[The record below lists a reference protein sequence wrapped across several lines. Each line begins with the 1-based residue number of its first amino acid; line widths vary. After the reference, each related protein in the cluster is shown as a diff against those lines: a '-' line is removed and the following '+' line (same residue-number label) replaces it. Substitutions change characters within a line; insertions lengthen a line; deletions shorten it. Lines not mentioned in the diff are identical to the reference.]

1 MNAHP
6 MPSGLQHGYTLIELL
21 VGLLIGLF
29 LSGAAIQSYLSTKET
44 YTITQNVNRVQEDS
58 RFATFFLNRDLRETT
73 NLGCIKAVRNMLPPA
88 VDNNLTDLLVK
99 VGGWD
104 YDDTSLGDEI
114 DLTGT
119 YANQSN
125 RTKWTGLNNGT
136 NQQLPADIDSIA
148 FSDSIVIKK
157 ITPIEGASITTTA
170 DASTFV
176 VTGYTPQVNEILIIG
191 DCFRSDQFQVGAVTG
206 TSSFTV
212 TPNPSTTN
220 FGENWGDSARLYSVT
235 FTNYHVGLR
244 NGASVPSL
252 FRLDSAVGATA
263 EELVEGVETMQ
274 ILYGLDLDDD
284 GNANRYVSARDLSA
298 ADWANL
304 VSIRVGLLFVAPGG
318 IDETTAEEAQTYSL
332 AGGIDFLTAAGDR
345 DLRYVANVTVK
356 TRNLGL
362 ESDFSVCDAGVSNCD
377 LNGFLEITSP

>member
-1 MNAHP
+1 MNKQLTTPA
-6 MPSGLQHGYTLIELL
+6 QQGYTLIELL

-58 RFATFFLNRDLRETT
+58 RFATFFLSRDLRETT
-73 NLGCIKAVRNMLPPA
+73 NLGCIKAVRNMLPAA

-104 YDDTSLGDEI
+104 HDDTSLGDEVNL
-114 DLTGT
+114 DGN
-119 YANQSN
+119 YAVQTN
-125 RTKWTGLNNGT
+125 RTKWRGLNNGT
-136 NQQLPADIDSIA
+136 NQQLPDEIDSIS

-157 ITPIEGASITTTA
+157 ITPVEGATITATA
-170 DASTFV
+170 DATTFN
-176 VTGYTPQVNEILIIG
+176 VTGYTPQTNEILIIG

-206 TSSFTV
+206 TSSYTV
-212 TPNPSTTN
+212 TPNPSTTT
-220 FGENWGDSARLYSVT
+220 FGQNWGPSARLYSVT
-235 FTNYHVGLR
+235 FTNYYVGLR
-244 NGASVPSL
+244 SGASVPSL

-263 EELVEGVETMQ
+263 EELVEGVESMQ
-274 ILYGLDLDDD
+274 VLYGLDLDND
-284 GNANRYVSARDLSA
+284 GDANRYVSARDLSA
-298 ADWANL
+298 AEWEDL

-318 IDETTAEEAQTYSL
+318 IDEETAEASQTYSL
-332 AGGIDFLTAAGDR
+332 AGGIDFTTAVGDR

-362 ESDFSVCDAGVSNCD
+362 ESDFSVCDAGVTNCD
-377 LNGFLEITSP
+377 LNGMVVTSTP